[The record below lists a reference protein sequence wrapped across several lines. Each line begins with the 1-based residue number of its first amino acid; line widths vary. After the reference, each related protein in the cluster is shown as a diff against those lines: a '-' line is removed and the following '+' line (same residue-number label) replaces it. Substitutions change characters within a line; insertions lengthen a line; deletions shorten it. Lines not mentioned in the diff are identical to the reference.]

1 MPELTLKIKDA
12 AGNILAESTGMDSAA
27 LVYNKAY
34 TEGDVI
40 TLTSSEKN
48 QYLCIRLDDAI
59 SLAFVYFTEGEYAL
73 PVPFGE
79 KKIAYSPKSFSG
91 KMHLLTVRTACS
103 FEISAYRNLARNEYD
118 HAANAVCFPNV
129 HANVETRGEP
139 VFAARNAINGNC
151 ENRSHGF
158 WPYESWGINQ
168 QDDAEI
174 TVSFGRP
181 VKIDCM
187 VLFTRADFPHDN
199 WWEQAT
205 FTFSDGF
212 EMIAPLTKT
221 AAPQKIPFPKR
232 TVEWVRMSHMVKG
245 NDPSPFPALS
255 QWEIYGTEVKKDENT

>member
-1 MPELTLKIKDA
+1 MPKLTLRIKDA
-12 AGNILAESTGMDSAA
+12 AGNTLAESDGMDSAA

-34 TEGDVI
+34 AEGDVI

-48 QYLCIRLDDAI
+48 QHLLIQLDDAI
-59 SLAFVYFTEGEYAL
+59 SPAFVYFTEGEYVL
-73 PVPFGE
+73 TVPFGE

-91 KMHLLTVRTACS
+91 EMHLLTARTAYA
-103 FEISAYRNLARNEYD
+103 FEISAYKNLAKNEYD
-118 HAANAVCFPNV
+118 HSANAVCFPHA
-129 HANVETRGEP
+129 HANVETRGES

-168 QDDAEI
+168 QNDAEI

-181 VKIDCM
+181 VEIDCM
-187 VLFTRADFPHDN
+187 ILFTRADFPHDN

-205 FTFSDGF
+205 FTFSDGS
-212 EMIAPLTKT
+212 ELVESLIKT
-221 AAPQKIPFPKR
+221 AGAQKISFPKR
-232 TVEWVRMSHMVKG
+232 TAEWVRMSHMVKG

-255 QWEIYGTEVKKDENT
+255 QWKIYGVEAQ